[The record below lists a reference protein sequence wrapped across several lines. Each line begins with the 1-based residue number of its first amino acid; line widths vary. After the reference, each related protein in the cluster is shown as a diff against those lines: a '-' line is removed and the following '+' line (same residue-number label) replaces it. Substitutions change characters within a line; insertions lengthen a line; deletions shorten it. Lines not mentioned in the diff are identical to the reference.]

1 VSGRL
6 RRALVVLLLGAT
18 LAACAPAGVDDAAAP
33 GPPSSSA
40 SASPTPPPDPDGL
53 PPDQRAR
60 VTATLAGLDR
70 RARVAQ
76 LFVVGVPLS
85 DLAAGDQLAVDGVG
99 GIFLRGRSA
108 VPATD
113 LAAATG
119 RWTAGPLPP
128 WVATDQEG
136 GAVQALSGP
145 GFRDLPQAL
154 DQGALPPADL
164 AALADGMGA
173 DLAAAG
179 VDLDLAPVADVVPP
193 GTAARNA
200 PIGAFSRQYGDA
212 ADEVATAAGAV
223 VHGLGAHGVTAT
235 VKHFPGLGAVRGNTD
250 HTAGVTDTTTARD
263 SAQVAAFGTLAQ
275 LAEHPFVMVSS
286 ATYALIDGA
295 APAVF
300 SPVVVTD
307 LLRGALGF
315 RGVVMTDDVGDAEA
329 VQSVPAGDRAVR
341 FLQAGGTLVLTV
353 RASVYPAMLQAVL
366 DRDAAD
372 PAFAGVVDSA
382 VQTAL
387 VAKARAG
394 LLPPT

>member
-1 VSGRL
+1 
-6 RRALVVLLLGAT
+6 LVLGAT
-18 LAACAPAGVDDAAAP
+18 LAACAPASVDDAAE
-33 GPPSSSA
+33 GRLSSSA
-40 SASPTPPPDPDGL
+40 PVSASPTPPPDPDGL
-53 PPDQRAR
+53 TRDQRAR
-60 VTATLAGLDR
+60 VDATLGTLDR

-76 LFVVGVPLS
+76 LFVVGVPLG
-85 DLAAGDQLAVDGVG
+85 DLPAGDQLAADGVG
-99 GIFLRGRSA
+99 GIFLRGRSSA
-108 VPATD
+108 PVAE
-113 LAAATG
+113 LAAATA
-119 RWTAGPLPP
+119 RWTAGPLHP

-145 GFRDLPQAL
+145 GFRDLPPAL
-154 DQGALPPADL
+154 RQGALPPEQL

-200 PIGAFSRQYGDA
+200 PIGAFSRQYGDT
-212 ADEVATAAGAV
+212 ADEVVTAAGAV

-250 HTAGVTDTTTARD
+250 YTAGVTDTTTTRD
-263 SAQVAAFGTLAQ
+263 SAQVTGFGTLAG

-286 ATYALIDGA
+286 ATYALIDGG

-307 LLRGALGF
+307 LLRGSLGF
-315 RGVVMTDDVGDAEA
+315 RGVVVTDDVGDAEA
-329 VQSVPAGDRAVR
+329 VRSVPPGDRAVR

-353 RASVYPAMLQAVL
+353 RASVYPAMLQALL

-372 PAFAGVVDSA
+372 PAFAATVDAA
-382 VQTAL
+382 VRTAL

-394 LLPPT
+394 LLPPV